1 MSKNLRDSI
10 LFFSGLAGVI
20 HQTLIGPVE
29 PTLLLLF
36 AGMMGLPAV
45 IRADE
50 KGR

>member
-1 MSKNLRDSI
+1 MSKNVRDGI
-10 LFFSGLAGVI
+10 LFFAGLLGVA
-20 HQTLIGPVE
+20 HQTIIGPAE

-50 KGR
+50 KK

>member
-1 MSKNLRDSI
+1 MRDTV
-10 LFFSGLAGVI
+10 LFCAGLLGVV
-20 HQTLIGPVE
+20 HQTLVGPVE